1 MANFAIHGLDEII
14 RDLEALGDTD
24 GIAMKIVNEAAEIMD
39 RTLKD
44 TIKKSTQKYGT
55 GQLANS
61 IHHNKPIKNELGVF
75 TVSTARGKD
84 SKGVRNH
91 DKLYYLEYGTSRQNP
106 NPVVQKAVNA
116 AQSKVFQ
123 KMQEVYDRETK
134 L

>member
-1 MANFAIHGLDEII
+1 MANFTIHGLDEII
-14 RDLEALGDTD
+14 KDLEALGDID
-24 GIAMKIVNEAAEIMD
+24 DIGIKIVNEAAEIMD

-44 TIKKSTQKYGT
+44 TIKNSTQKYGT
-55 GQLANS
+55 GQLAKS
-61 IHHNKPIKNELGVF
+61 IHHNKPKKNQLGVF